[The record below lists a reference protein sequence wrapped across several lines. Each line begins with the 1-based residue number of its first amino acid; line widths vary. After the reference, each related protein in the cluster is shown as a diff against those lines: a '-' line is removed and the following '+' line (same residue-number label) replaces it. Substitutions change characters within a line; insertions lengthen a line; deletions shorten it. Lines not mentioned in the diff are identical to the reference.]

1 MAARRLATEGV
12 IRSGNRVRQA
22 RRRAERLY
30 RAAISTIAVA
40 RTVVEVKKPR
50 KARRN
55 EGTGACAT
63 SAVMRVPVG
72 LGRSLPQA

>member
-1 MAARRLATEGV
+1 MAARRSVTEGV

-40 RTVVEVKKPR
+40 RTAVEVRKPR
-50 KARRN
+50 EARRK
-55 EGTGACAT
+55 EGSGDVVVVAANVVIK
-63 SAVMRVPVG
+63 SPVRS
-72 LGRSLPQA
+72 GR